1 MEEYKCG
8 YISILGRPNA
18 GKSTLVNCLVGE
30 KVAITS
36 PKPQT
41 TRNNILGIVTKEFY
55 QLILV
60 DTPGIHKS
68 KNALDKYMMK
78 NVRSA
83 MSGANVNLYL
93 IDVTKKLSEQEIDY
107 IKNIKTKNDV
117 PLIVVASKIDL
128 IRYEEVLPILAK
140 LGEVSEIDEIVPVS
154 SLKNK
159 NTEELVNC
167 VLKYLEPS
175 PVKNFEYDEDYYT
188 NKSLSFIASETIRE
202 KTLYFLQEEIPHGIS
217 VTIINFEEKKD
228 IVVIDAD
235 IVCEKDSHKS
245 IIIGK
250 QGSMLKKIGEK
261 ARAELERL
269 MAKKVLL
276 KLFVKTKKNWREN
289 QNYLTEFGYK
299 NEDV

>member
-1 MEEYKCG
+1 MKEYKCG

-83 MSGANVNLYL
+83 MSGASVNLYL
-93 IDVTKKLSEQEIDY
+93 VDVTKKLSEQEIDY
-107 IKNIKTKNDV
+107 IKNVKLKNEV
-117 PLIVVASKIDL
+117 PLIVVLSKIDL
-128 IRYEEVLPILAK
+128 LRYEEVLPILAQ
-140 LGEVSEIDEIVPVS
+140 LAQVTEIDEIVPVS

-159 NTEELVNC
+159 NTSELVDC
-167 VLKYLEPS
+167 ILKYLEPS
-175 PVKNFEYDEDYYT
+175 PVKNFEYEEDYYT

-202 KTLYFLQEEIPHGIS
+202 KALYFLQEEIPHGIS

-228 IVVIDAD
+228 IVIIDAD

-269 MAKKVLL
+269 VAKKVLL

-299 NEDV
+299 NEDL

>member
-202 KTLYFLQEEIPHGIS
+202 KTLYFLQEEIPHGI
-217 VTIINFEEKKD
+217 
-228 IVVIDAD
+228 
-235 IVCEKDSHKS
+235 
-245 IIIGK
+245 
-250 QGSMLKKIGEK
+250 
-261 ARAELERL
+261 
-269 MAKKVLL
+269 
-276 KLFVKTKKNWREN
+276 
-289 QNYLTEFGYK
+289 
-299 NEDV
+299 